1 MRRRVGLSPGGAL
14 LLAALYFVLTAEEL
28 AALLAAAAAHEAG
41 HILAVRLTGGRVT
54 RLTIGAAGAV
64 LERRGSG
71 GTAEEIACALAGPA
85 AGLLYAFAAAGPWPL
100 SAGLSAA
107 LSAFN
112 MLPALPLD
120 GGRALA
126 AAAGERAAAAC
137 SLLASAAVLLLG
149 VILCAG
155 GYGFAA
161 LSAGAALCAAQTGTG
176 SL

>member
-41 HILAVRLTGGRVT
+41 HILAIRLTGGRVT

-161 LSAGAALCAAQTGTG
+161 LAAGAALCAAQPGRG

>member
-41 HILAVRLTGGRVT
+41 HILAIRLTGGRVT

-126 AAAGERAAAAC
+126 
-137 SLLASAAVLLLG
+137 SAAVLLLG

-161 LSAGAALCAAQTGTG
+161 LAAGAALCAAQTGTG